1 MMNLIFRGSLV
12 ILARHFGID
21 GRHSYL
27 KNRLSGVV

>member
-21 GRHSYL
+21 GRYSYL
-27 KNRLSGVV
+27 KTDLVE